1 MYKKNKTILTTGPY
15 MRRFFFSVNEAVSLI
30 DQALKLKNK
39 LNGKI
44 LSAEMKSAK
53 MIDFLKVWTKR
64 FGGKYKIIQSRKGD
78 RQDEYLIGEDELK
91 YAKEMKIK
99 NRKYF
104 VIDFNNLLKKPLKEI
119 VSSENAKRL
128 AQSEIEKII
137 KFGLKSNEL

>member
-1 MYKKNKTILTTGPY
+1 

-30 DQALKLKNK
+30 DQALKFKNK

-53 MIDFLKVWTKR
+53 MIDFLKVWTKK

-137 KFGLKSNEL
+137 KFGLKSNDL

>member
-1 MYKKNKTILTTGPY
+1 MIYNLLVFKKKIEIKKNRENLITSIK
-15 MRRFFFSVNEAVSLI
+15 FSFNFKEG
-30 DQALKLKNK
+30 KY
-39 LNGKI
+39 NGIFK
-44 LSAEMKSAK
+44 
-53 MIDFLKVWTKR
+53 

>member
-53 MIDFLKVWTKR
+53 MIDFLKVWTKK
-64 FGGKYKIIQSRKGD
+64 FGGKYKVIQSRKGD

-137 KFGLKSNEL
+137 KFGLKSNDL

>member
-1 MYKKNKTILTTGPY
+1 MGDIP
-15 MRRFFFSVNEAVSLI
+15 
-30 DQALKLKNK
+30 
-39 LNGKI
+39 
-44 LSAEMKSAK
+44 K
-53 MIDFLKVWTKR
+53 MIDFLKVWTKK

-137 KFGLKSNEL
+137 KFGLKSNDL

>member
-1 MYKKNKTILTTGPY
+1 

-30 DQALKLKNK
+30 DRALKLKNK

-53 MIDFLKVWTKR
+53 MIDFLKVWTKK

-137 KFGLKSNEL
+137 KFGLKSNDL

>member
-1 MYKKNKTILTTGPY
+1 

-53 MIDFLKVWTKR
+53 MIDFLKVWTKK

-137 KFGLKSNEL
+137 KFGLKSNDL

>member
-1 MYKKNKTILTTGPY
+1 MSGYLIAQLNMTDKESFKLYAETVPETVKK
-15 MRRFFFSVNEAVSLI
+15 
-30 DQALKLKNK
+30 
-39 LNGKI
+39 
-44 LSAEMKSAK
+44 
-53 MIDFLKVWTKR
+53 

-137 KFGLKSNEL
+137 KFGLKSNDL

>member
-1 MYKKNKTILTTGPY
+1 

-53 MIDFLKVWTKR
+53 MIDFLKVWTKK

-99 NRKYF
+99 SRKYF

-137 KFGLKSNEL
+137 KFGLKSNDL

>member
-1 MYKKNKTILTTGPY
+1 MSDLKKIK
-15 MRRFFFSVNEAVSLI
+15 NEFL
-30 DQALKLKNK
+30 LKLKNK

-137 KFGLKSNEL
+137 KFGLKSNDL

>member
-78 RQDEYLIGEDELK
+78 RQDEYLIGEDLSL
-91 YAKEMKIK
+91 IH
-99 NRKYF
+99 
-104 VIDFNNLLKKPLKEI
+104 I
-119 VSSENAKRL
+119 
-128 AQSEIEKII
+128 
-137 KFGLKSNEL
+137 

>member
-53 MIDFLKVWTKR
+53 MIDFLKVWTKK

-137 KFGLKSNEL
+137 KFGLKSNDL